1 MDYPTT
7 YPIVFERN
15 EPGTT
20 AELRNLWFA
29 RQTPQGFENELR
41 VRTLG
46 VFGMGKECT

>member
-7 YPIVFERN
+7 YRIVFEPN

-29 RQTPQGFENELR
+29 RQRPQGFDNEPR
-41 VRTLG
+41 IRNHG
-46 VFGMGKECT
+46 VFGMGKE